1 MAANCSVVPS
11 STPSNSGIAGAG
23 VLLSFIIT
31 AAVALSISA
40 ALVFS
45 DTWGR
50 AAQQR
55 KASGGSS
62 TPTSS
67 FAIIGRKLL
76 NSYSDQQIVTGIGI
90 QSLGLSQINSLVPY
104 HFFLIWM
111 LGLLSTAVHNA
122 ALLALVHDFRRDWVL
137 RWLRQALMFVNLAL
151 SCIYG
156 IFVLRELAAGLPQ
169 TLPMACALESG
180 VSKNTT
186 VSTGDKSEDTTAAWS
201 GSAGAFQF
209 IATVAVVAGNCIVF
223 ILSTWYLHSR
233 AQRFYRIVQII
244 GLALMAA
251 VAIGV
256 AVRIVLLSQAFGHPS
271 VALSDNGETQ
281 WSFGQLLS
289 LLMLLLPLISV
300 VEIARGEIKVA
311 PPVQDDGKGGS
322 SSGDT
327 MPLVEHQLPMGK
339 AGHASF
345 QPTPFMSRRTKSGR

>member
-1 MAANCSVVPS
+1 MAADCSVVPT
-11 STPSNSGIAGAG
+11 STP
-23 VLLSFIIT
+23 T
-31 AAVALSISA
+31 AVALSISA
-40 ALVFS
+40 VLIFS

-50 AAQQR
+50 AARQR
-55 KASGGSS
+55 KASGSS
-62 TPTSS
+62 SASTSS

-90 QSLGLSQINSLVPY
+90 QSLGLSQISSLVPY

-169 TLPMACALESG
+169 TLPMVCALESG
-180 VSKNTT
+180 VPKNTT
-186 VSTGDKSEDTTAAWS
+186 IATGDGKGGKSDTTAAWS

-209 IATVAVVAGNCIVF
+209 IATVAVVAGNCVVF

-233 AQRFYRIVQII
+233 AQRFYRIVQLV

-271 VALSDNGETQ
+271 VSLSDVGETQ

-311 PPVQDDGKGGS
+311 PPVQDDGSGHGG
-322 SSGDT
+322 SGDT
-327 MPLVEHQLPMGK
+327 VPLVEHQLPMGK
-339 AGHASF
+339 AGHTSF
-345 QPTPFMSRRTKSGR
+345 QPTPFFSSSSRRTNSGR

>member
-1 MAANCSVVPS
+1 M
-11 STPSNSGIAGAG
+11 
-23 VLLSFIIT
+23 LLSFIIT
-31 AAVALSISA
+31 AAVALTISA

-55 KASGGSS
+55 KASGSS
-62 TPTSS
+62 SATTSS

-90 QSLGLSQINSLVPY
+90 QSLGLAQISSLVPY

-169 TLPMACALESG
+169 TLPMVCALESG
-180 VSKNTT
+180 VQKNTT
-186 VSTGDKSEDTTAAWS
+186 IAGDDKSDTTAAWS

-209 IATVAVVAGNCIVF
+209 VATVAVVAGNCVVF

-233 AQRFYRIVQII
+233 AQRFYRIVQIV
-244 GLALMAA
+244 GLALMAG

-256 AVRIVLLSQAFGHPS
+256 AIRVVLLSQAFGHPS
-271 VALSDNGETQ
+271 VTLSDNGETT

-289 LLMLLLPLISV
+289 LLMLLLPLIST

-311 PPVQDDGKGGS
+311 PPVQDDGSNKGGS
-322 SSGDT
+322 GDT
-327 MPLVEHQLPMGK
+327 VPLVEHQLPMGK

-345 QPTPFMSRRTKSGR
+345 QPTPFFSSSSRRTNSGR

>member
-1 MAANCSVVPS
+1 MSPS
-11 STPSNSGIAGAG
+11 SSPVS
-23 VLLSFIIT
+23 T
-31 AAVALSISA
+31 A
-40 ALVFS
+40 
-45 DTWGR
+45 
-50 AAQQR
+50 
-55 KASGGSS
+55 
-62 TPTSS
+62 
-67 FAIIGRKLL
+67 AIIGRKLL

-90 QSLGLSQINSLVPY
+90 QSLGLAQITSLVPY

-169 TLPMACALESG
+169 TLPMVCALNGSNGGSNGTSTSG
-180 VSKNTT
+180 TSSTG
-186 VSTGDKSEDTTAAWS
+186 STGDGAASWS

-209 IATVAVVAGNCIVF
+209 VATVAVVAGNCVVF
-223 ILSTWYLHSR
+223 VLATWYLHSR
-233 AQRFYRIVQII
+233 AQRFYRIVQTV

-256 AVRIVLLSQAFGHPS
+256 TVRIVLLSQAFGHPS
-271 VALSDNGETQ
+271 VVLSDNGETD

-289 LLMLLLPLISV
+289 LLLLLLPLISV

-311 PPVQDDGKGGS
+311 PPVQDNGSGKGGGGGT
-322 SSGDT
+322 GDT
-327 MPLVEHQLPMGK
+327 VPLVDHHLPMRS
-339 AGHASF
+339 AARTSY
-345 QPTPFMSRRTKSGR
+345 QPAPLFKSRRTGSGR

>member
-1 MAANCSVVPS
+1 MPANCSVVPS
-11 STPSNSGIAGAG
+11 STPSNAGIAGAG

-31 AAVALSISA
+31 ATVALCISA
-40 ALVFS
+40 GLVVQ

-55 KASGGSS
+55 KASSDAGIAPSAPFS
-62 TPTSS
+62 TA
-67 FAIIGRKLL
+67 AIIGRKLL

-90 QSLGLSQINSLVPY
+90 QSLGLAQIESLVPY

-111 LGLLSTAVHNA
+111 LGILSAAVHNA

-137 RWLRQALMFVNLAL
+137 RWLRQTLMFINLAL

-156 IFVLRELAAGLPQ
+156 IFVLRELADGLPQ
-169 TLPMACALESG
+169 TLPMACALQSG
-180 VSKNTT
+180 VQKANSTST
-186 VSTGDKSEDTTAAWS
+186 VSSAAAWS
-201 GSAGAFQF
+201 GSAGAFQY

-223 ILSTWYLHSR
+223 ILATWYLHSR
-233 AQRFYRIVQII
+233 AQRFYRIIQTI
-244 GLALMAA
+244 GLTVMAA

-256 AVRIVLLSQAFGHPS
+256 AVRVVLLSQAFGHPS
-271 VALSDNGETQ
+271 VALSDNGETA

-311 PPVQDDGKGGS
+311 PPVQDDGSGKGDGGN
-322 SSGDT
+322 GDT
-327 MPLVEHQLPMGK
+327 MPLVEHQQPMRSV
-339 AGHASF
+339 AF
-345 QPTPFMSRRTKSGR
+345 QPTPFSSRRSNRS